1 MPYGEC
7 KIYFDGSHYIGIP
20 HTTRPSRRRPKPP
33 EEEIVVTENETDMDK
48 EQVTETDKGIQ
59 AEENAPSEID
69 DASSSH
75 TEDTDMPEKR
85 VKSRTMTRK
94 ELFEELYKKYQ
105 NEPRKKKIEL
115 ITRDMSPYFRT
126 EVLSRNY
133 VMENV
138 QRKVRNII
146 ARRIRLTRKVNLQD
160 FNYFCTVTYF
170 YGHFCR
176 PLYY

>member
-85 VKSRTMTRK
+85 
-94 ELFEELYKKYQ
+94 LNQGL
-105 NEPRKKKIEL
+105 
-115 ITRDMSPYFRT
+115 
-126 EVLSRNY
+126 
-133 VMENV
+133 
-138 QRKVRNII
+138 
-146 ARRIRLTRKVNLQD
+146 
-160 FNYFCTVTYF
+160 
-170 YGHFCR
+170 
-176 PLYY
+176 